1 MGANNIMVEFV
12 KKTNSLIC
20 SLDNEI
26 LEIEPWG
33 RNGLR
38 VRCTQSGEIKRDWI
52 NALIN
57 PGDYQAELE
66 IHSNGASIRNGEMK
80 AVISSKGEISFN
92 NGNDGKELLKEKPV
106 HFISIPARAY
116 KDLKGD
122 LFHIDCCFEAYDN
135 EHIYGL
141 GQHQH
146 GRLDQKGC
154 VIELI
159 QRNTEVIIPF
169 YLSSRGYGFLWN
181 NPAVGRVELG
191 ANATRW
197 VAEAAPQIDYWI
209 TTGRDPAEILSNYA
223 DVTGHA
229 PAFPDWASGFW
240 QSKLRYASQ
249 EELESVAREYHKR
262 NLPLS
267 VIVIDFFHW
276 TRHGEWQFDPQ
287 CWPDPA
293 GMVKRLEE
301 MGIKVM
307 VSLWPT
313 VSRLSKN
320 FPEMWRN
327 KYIIRNKL
335 GSAAQMYFVDNQAE
349 DGIYLHYYDST
360 HPGARKFIWEKV
372 KEGYYRHGIK
382 IFWLDACEP
391 EMLPFMPEN
400 LRFYAGDGE
409 AVANSYPLDHVH
421 GFYEGMLA
429 EGEKA
434 PLFLCRSAWAGSQRY
449 GAAVWS
455 GDVMST
461 FSALR
466 AQVKA
471 GLNIGLSG
479 IPWWT
484 ADIGG
489 FRGGDPASPYFQQ
502 LIIRWFQ
509 FGAFCPIFR
518 LHGHRLPTNDDFNG
532 GPNEVWC
539 FGDLAYEIIQ
549 KYMFLRERL
558 RPYIMEQMAKTSK
571 TGVSPM
577 HPLFVDFP
585 SDPVCYQVDDEY
597 MFGVDLLV
605 APILDADVSTRQV
618 YLPANSTWKDAW
630 TDQVFEGGQ
639 WLSVEAPLDRI
650 PLFLNGDSSL
660 PIREV

>member
-1 MGANNIMVEFV
+1 MVEFT
-12 KKTNSLIC
+12 KKTNSLFF
-20 SLDNEI
+20 SMDNEI
-26 LEIEPWG
+26 IEIEPWG

-38 VRCTQSGEIKRDWI
+38 VRCTKSNEINRDWV

-80 AVISSKGEISFN
+80 AIVSSQGEISYF
-92 NGNDGKELLKEKPV
+92 NGNDGRELIKEKPV
-106 HFISIPARAY
+106 HFISIPSRVY

-122 LFHIDCCFEAYDN
+122 LFHIDCCFEAYDD

-159 QRNTEVIIPF
+159 QRNTEVTIPF

-223 DVTGHA
+223 DITGHA

-287 CWPDPA
+287 YWPDPA

-301 MGIKVM
+301 MGIRVM

-313 VSRLSKN
+313 VSRLSRN
-320 FPEMWRN
+320 FPEMWKN
-327 KYIIRNKL
+327 KFIIRNKL

-372 KEGYYRHGIK
+372 KEGYYKHGIK

-400 LRFYAGDGE
+400 LHFYAGDGE
-409 AVANSYPLDHVH
+409 AVANSYPLDHVR

-429 EGEKA
+429 EGEKT

-455 GDVMST
+455 GDIQST

-484 ADIGG
+484 CDIGG
-489 FRGGDPASPYFQQ
+489 FRGGDPTSLSFQQ
-502 LIIRWFQ
+502 LIVRWFQ
-509 FGAFCPIFR
+509 FGVFCPIFR
-518 LHGHRLPTNDDFNG
+518 LHGHRLPNKGDFNG
-532 GPNEVWC
+532 APNEVWS
-539 FGDLAYEIIQ
+539 FGEPAYLIIQ
-549 KYMFLRERL
+549 KYMALRERL
-558 RPYIMEQMAKTSK
+558 RPYIMQQMAKTSN
-571 TGVSPM
+571 TGI
-577 HPLFVDFP
+577 PLMRPLYVDFP
-585 SDPVCYQVDDEY
+585 SDPVCYQVEDEY
-597 MFGVDLLV
+597 LFGSDLLV
-605 APILDADVSTRQV
+605 APVIEEGIKTRIV
-618 YLPANSTWKDAW
+618 YLPTNSVWKDAW
-630 TDQVFEGGQ
+630 TDEIHKGGQ
-639 WLSVEAPLDRI
+639 WLTVETPLDRI